1 MPLKRSASKLDVFF
15 DSAQDKEAWKAKKAA
30 WKMNKK
36 AMEAE
41 EEETHPSLSLSLS
54 LPVNPIKTKKKPA
67 SNEETNGDLKPCC
80 IKHCFLKHSCYTRM
94 SALQYTLLCMCLI
107 KGGLLNTAF

>member
-54 LPVNPIKTKKKPA
+54 
-67 SNEETNGDLKPCC
+67 
-80 IKHCFLKHSCYTRM
+80 R
-94 SALQYTLLCMCLI
+94 
-107 KGGLLNTAF
+107 